1 MTEDGHCRKEDLED
15 HRNNG
20 NGTYEFSKSKEEG
33 ADVSNKQ
40 INGEGVDEMG
50 TVFTYSYPGENS
62 TNGEDWLYSL
72 DITDESPLDG
82 EVGRRLNKMV
92 PVPVS
97 IIVV

>member
-1 MTEDGHCRKEDLED
+1 M
-15 HRNNG
+15 
-20 NGTYEFSKSKEEG
+20 
-33 ADVSNKQ
+33 
-40 INGEGVDEMG
+40 DEMG

-97 IIVV
+97 VIVV